1 MIRRPPRSTR
11 TDTLF
16 PYTTLFRSLAQ
27 HLPRQSARLGPD
39 RAAFVREAAPVHPDA
54 MHAPRIGAQPR
65 RIAGQIEQPLFGADP
80 HRVRIEQEQIRGLAR
95 LECAAIAYA
104 EQIGLLTRQPS
115 RRLREIQNVEVADPP
130 AEQMQAKARLAQEA
144 QMRARIAKRNLV
156 IRILK
161 DSGDGRNVVIDRKST
176 RLNSSH

>member
-11 TDTLF
+11 TDTLC
-16 PYTTLFRSLAQ
+16 PYTTLFRS
-27 HLPRQSARLGPD
+27 
-39 RAAFVREAAPVHPDA
+39 
-54 MHAPRIGAQPR
+54 
-65 RIAGQIEQPLFGADP
+65 
-80 HRVRIEQEQIRGLAR
+80 
-95 LECAAIAYA
+95 
-104 EQIGLLTRQPS
+104 LLTRQPS
-115 RRLREIQNVEVADPP
+115 RRLAEHDQVEVADPP

-161 DSGDGRNVVIDRKST
+161 DSGDGRHVVIGEFGRKERLEILFERQIDEIIERMLARRARQFANGFFLQRTIALGRRLRHRQRIPITAEDAQDRKST